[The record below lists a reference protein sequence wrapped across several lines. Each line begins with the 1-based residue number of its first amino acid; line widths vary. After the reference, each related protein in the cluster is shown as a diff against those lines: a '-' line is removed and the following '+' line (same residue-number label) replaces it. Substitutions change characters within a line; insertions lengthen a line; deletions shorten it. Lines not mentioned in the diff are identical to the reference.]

1 MQCTDYSLE
10 RISQDTAV
18 LEKFLLH
25 NAVVKTYPANSII
38 LAPGDTVKYAS
49 YMLEGISVHTTIS
62 VDGQERILYRL
73 GHGWF
78 FSEAVLLYDGPII
91 VGRYAIAETP
101 VKLFCINKESFF
113 NNMNF
118 PLFRNL
124 LIDSLYGKFRMLQK
138 EIESYTFESSKYRL
152 LSLIDSYSDR
162 SRVIENNWYAVN
174 GLPTQNTLA
183 AIMGVNRVTISRL
196 ITELKNDGCIRTVNK
211 MMQINRILNMIPR
224 K

>member
-1 MQCTDYSLE
+1 
-10 RISQDTAV
+10 
-18 LEKFLLH
+18 
-25 NAVVKTYPANSII
+25 
-38 LAPGDTVKYAS
+38 
-49 YMLEGISVHTTIS
+49 
-62 VDGQERILYRL
+62 
-73 GHGWF
+73 
-78 FSEAVLLYDGPII
+78 
-91 VGRYAIAETP
+91 
-101 VKLFCINKESFF
+101 
-113 NNMNF
+113 MNF